1 MWSLDER
8 GLRNLFSRRES
19 MGKMPNLLKK
29 GWSFLAL
36 VAIAGLILSGCATV
50 SENQAA
56 REKASVPVI
65 QSVEVRPSADLVVVE
80 IISSEPAPY
89 TAFKLLD
96 PPRIVLDVRGELAEA
111 LPREKDVYVA
121 GVTDI
126 RLEEG
131 KTQAMSSR
139 AVIGTNRPMSFD
151 VKASDKVITVT
162 IAPEKGALLAPETAQ
177 KAPEAEEKKEPVTPS
192 EPRIFFKERPGDL
205 TQILGLDFTML
216 DQGKSRL
223 IVTTDKKAR
232 YDLNQKGPKSL
243 LLNIS
248 QATIPPLIMRHMDSK
263 YFEGAVE
270 MVKTSLS
277 PGDQAVSIAISL
289 REMVPFHVK
298 QSEKE
303 LTIDFA
309 PTSVKPPE
317 KRIVPLQQAQ
327 APATTRAQAPA
338 AQAPSPVA
346 AVPPTVAPMQMP
358 TKPEVPGAVGVEA
371 LTAPI
376 TPGTKKAYTGT
387 AMTMDFVNADVTN
400 ILRLVAE
407 VSNLNIVWGPE
418 VRGTVS
424 MRLKDVPWDQALDL
438 VLDNNN
444 LGMRRQGNVIWIT
457 TKAQMAQIEAEER
470 RKIQEY
476 EARLEAERKKIIQE
490 KEKEKELEPLL
501 TEYIPVDFAKAS
513 ELLPLL
519 TVSETG
525 KSRGGKL
532 SVDTR
537 TNMIIMTDITSNV
550 KNAKETVKIFDTPV
564 KQVMIEARIVDATD
578 DFTRD
583 LGVRWDNFQVQ
594 HRTSTGV
601 PFTTFDGIATTPG
614 DPTGYPADSRLSSP
628 IFTSNSPAEW
638 APNLGLVVSTL
649 SGSGLTATVLNAK
662 IALAEAEGKTK
673 IISAPKV
680 IAMNGQAATISRGD
694 SIIIPA
700 TENVAST
707 TLDATLSLEVTP
719 TVSYNNYVSLD
730 VKVTDDNAPTN
741 TRIRKKSI
749 NTKLM
754 VKSGDTVVIG
764 GIYTEDEATTEDGI
778 PGLRRLPLLGWLF
791 KARSTSLN
799 KTELLIF
806 LTPTVLPAYTKS

>member
-1 MWSLDER
+1 
-8 GLRNLFSRRES
+8 
-19 MGKMPNLLKK
+19 MGKMPSLLKK
-29 GWSFLAL
+29 GWSFL
-36 VAIAGLILSGCATV
+36 VYVVVVGLILTGCATV
-50 SENQAA
+50 SDNQAA
-56 REKASVPVI
+56 REKATVPVI
-65 QSVEVRPSADLVVVE
+65 QSVEVRPSTDRVVVE

-96 PPRIVLDVRGELAEA
+96 PPRIVLDVRGELAET
-111 LPREKDVYVA
+111 LPRGKDVYAA

-131 KTQAMSSR
+131 KNQAMSSR
-139 AVIGTNRPMSFD
+139 VVIATSQPVGFD

-162 IAPEKGALLAPETAQ
+162 IASQKEASLALETA
-177 KAPEAEEKKEPVTPS
+177 KEAPAAEEKKEPVTPS

-205 TQILGLDFTML
+205 TQVLGLDFTML

-223 IVTTDKKAR
+223 ILTTDKKAR

-243 LLNIS
+243 LLNMP
-248 QATIPPLIMRHMDSK
+248 QTTIPPLIMRHMDSR
-263 YFEGAVE
+263 YFEGVVE

-277 PGDQAVSIAISL
+277 PGNQGVSIAISL

-298 QSEKE
+298 QSETE
-303 LTIDFA
+303 ITIDFG
-309 PTSVKPPE
+309 PTAIKPPE
-317 KRIVPLQQAQ
+317 KKIVPLQQAQ
-327 APATTRAQAPA
+327 APAATKIPSPQTISTASGVSQPVASMPTGEKPRVSGVIGIEALAPA
-338 AQAPSPVA
+338 
-346 AVPPTVAPMQMP
+346 
-358 TKPEVPGAVGVEA
+358 VPGAKR
-371 LTAPI
+371 P
-376 TPGTKKAYTGT
+376 YTGT

-400 ILRLVAE
+400 ILRLIAE
-407 VSNLNIVWGPE
+407 VSSLNIVWGPE
-418 VRGTVS
+418 VKGSVS

-444 LGMRRQGNVIWIT
+444 LGMRRQANVIWVT

-476 EARLEAERKKIIQE
+476 EARLEAERKKLIQE
-490 KEKEKELEPLL
+490 KEKEKELEPLV

-513 ELLPLL
+513 EILPLL
-519 TVSETG
+519 SLSETG

-532 SVDTR
+532 SVDPR

-550 KNAKETVKIFDTPV
+550 IKAKDTVKIFDTPV

-594 HRTSTGV
+594 HRSSTNI
-601 PFTTFDGIATTPG
+601 PFTGFDAVATVPG
-614 DPTGYPADSRLSSP
+614 DPGSFPEGGRLGSP

-638 APNLGLVVSTL
+638 APNLGLVFSKL
-649 SGSGLTATVLNAK
+649 SGSMLTATVLDAK
-662 IALAEAEGKTK
+662 LALAETEGKTK

-707 TLDATLSLEVTP
+707 TLDATLSLEVIP

-764 GIYTEDEATTEDGI
+764 GIYTQDEALTEDGI

-791 KARSTSLN
+791 KAQSTN
-799 KTELLIF
+799 TAKTELLIF
-806 LTPTVLPAYTKS
+806 LTPTVLPTYTKS